1 MYVSK
6 TFHYVHLLTD
16 KRTSAHQM
24 KCLLVTANEDQMNAI
39 SEIIYN
45 IYSYNIKLDTK
56 TQKKVRQVY
65 NLLETISNISVSYKR
80 RLTLLRNN
88 LKPISKLISIV
99 STQIRKAIVS
109 IEKNKNGSK

>member
-6 TFHYVHLLTD
+6 TIHYVYLLTD
-16 KRTSAHQM
+16 KKISADQM
-24 KCLLVTANEDQMNAI
+24 KCLLATANEDQLNTI

-45 IYSYNIKLDTK
+45 IYSYNIRLDAK
-56 TQKKVRQVY
+56 TQKKVKQVY
-65 NLLETISNISVSYKR
+65 NLLETISNINISYKR
-80 RLTLLRNN
+80 RLNLIRNN

-99 STQIRKAIVS
+99 STQIRKAIIS